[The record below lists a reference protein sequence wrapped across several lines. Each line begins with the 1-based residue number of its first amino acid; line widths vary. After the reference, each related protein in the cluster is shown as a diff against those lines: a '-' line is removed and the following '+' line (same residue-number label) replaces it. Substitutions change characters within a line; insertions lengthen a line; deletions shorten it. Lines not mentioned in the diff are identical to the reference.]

1 MNEEKNRTEI
11 ELESAWAVID
21 LPENAVKVRL
31 EVDVYLDGRIG
42 TVGRTLEM
50 RDLKEAF
57 RRGEDYFDDEDRFV
71 LTEKGK
77 EFFEELERAKEKH
90 NEI

>member
-1 MNEEKNRTEI
+1 MNEEKNRAI

-21 LPENAVKVRL
+21 LPENVVNVELKA
-31 EVDVYLDGRIG
+31 DIYMDGEIK
-42 TVGRTLEM
+42 TVCRTLDM

-57 RRGEDYFDDEDRFV
+57 RRGESYFDGDETYHVTD
-71 LTEKGK
+71 KGL
-77 EFFEELERAKEKH
+77 EYFENLLKAKEKL